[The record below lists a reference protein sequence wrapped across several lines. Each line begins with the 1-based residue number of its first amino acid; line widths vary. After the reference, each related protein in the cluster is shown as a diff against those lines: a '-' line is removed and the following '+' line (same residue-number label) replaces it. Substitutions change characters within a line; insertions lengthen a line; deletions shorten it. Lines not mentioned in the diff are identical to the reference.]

1 MHSNSSKK
9 RGRQAAREAS
19 AMSVQPVRGAEAAPS
34 GTHEALNQR
43 ASTHDWRP
51 WGVGGSD
58 VGAILGLSPFRSAV
72 DVWLD
77 KVHRGAAPARPSVV
91 AQRVGTYLEP
101 FVVQEYERLTG
112 NNCQAHPQPF
122 HHPDHP
128 ELFGHVDRM
137 VTQGTAQATSNQ
149 TKAEA
154 SRIVLECKTCSAFRA
169 GEWGPAW
176 SDLVPAE
183 YLVQCLWY
191 LGLAGCEEAH
201 LAVLLG
207 NTDLR
212 VYRIRRDEALERHL
226 FERAHRF
233 WLEHV
238 LTGTPPPP
246 RTRDQVESLYPTHT
260 AGLTRE
266 ASPEMLTKLSRLAQL
281 QEEVRL
287 AEQELDEIRQEV
299 ALEMGPAEA
308 LTWGGQTLAT
318 WRHSRESTRLDTQRL
333 RHERPDIV
341 QAYTRQVSAGRR
353 LLLATLSS
361 EPHLPHHTHKE
372 SP

>member
-1 MHSNSSKK
+1 M
-9 RGRQAAREAS
+9 
-19 AMSVQPVRGAEAAPS
+19 
-34 GTHEALNQR
+34 
-43 ASTHDWRP
+43 
-51 WGVGGSD
+51 
-58 VGAILGLSPFRSAV
+58 
-72 DVWLD
+72 
-77 KVHRGAAPARPSVV
+77 
-91 AQRVGTYLEP
+91 
-101 FVVQEYERLTG
+101 
-112 NNCQAHPQPF
+112 
-122 HHPDHP
+122 
-128 ELFGHVDRM
+128 
-137 VTQGTAQATSNQ
+137 
-149 TKAEA
+149 
-154 SRIVLECKTCSAFRA
+154 
-169 GEWGPAW
+169 
-176 SDLVPAE
+176 
-183 YLVQCLWY
+183 QCLWY

-308 LTWGGQTLAT
+308 LTWGGQTL
-318 WRHSRESTRLDTQRL
+318 RPGGTRARALAWTRSGSGTSAQTSC
-333 RHERPDIV
+333 RPTP
-341 QAYTRQVSAGRR
+341 ARSARAVGCC
-353 LLLATLSS
+353 
-361 EPHLPHHTHKE
+361 
-372 SP
+372 